1 MRRDTKGLQRET
13 FSGVVTVS
21 PQIVMLGWSRF
32 LEARYEL
39 SEHSHRGA
47 YEICFIVRGSV
58 DWWAGGSM
66 YSVGPGHLYV
76 TQPDEPHGGVDALMH
91 PCELFWVIV
100 RAERLAPAIARRLA
114 AMKARAFP
122 GSPLVPE
129 IFERL
134 MAEHR
139 DRSPDSRAVAETWL
153 DALLLQVLR
162 DHDHHTRAGQAGGVS
177 DAIRSA
183 VQWMNERVDEAYRLD
198 DVAAHVGL
206 GLSQFHAR
214 FERETGFSPGQYRT
228 RLRIEKAKRHLRQGG
243 WSVTELAHRLGFS
256 TSQYFAT
263 TFKRYTG
270 MTPRMY
276 RERVSSAPRA
286 SAGRRS

>member
-1 MRRDTKGLQRET
+1 MRQDEKGRPRET
-13 FSGVVTVS
+13 FSGREMLLPEAS
-21 PQIVMLGWSRF
+21 MLGWSRF
-32 LEARYEL
+32 LEARHEL
-39 SEHSHRGA
+39 SPHTHHG

-58 DWWAGGSM
+58 DWWAGDAV
-66 YSVGPGHLYV
+66 YTVGPGDIYL
-76 TQPDEPHGGVDALMH
+76 TRPDEPHGGVDALMH

-100 RAERLAPAIARRLA
+100 HPTRGNGPGWADITRRLR
-114 AMKARAFP
+114 AMKSRLFP

-139 DRSPDSRAVAETWL
+139 TPSPDSRAVCRTWL
-153 DALLLQVLR
+153 SVLLLQVLR
-162 DHDHHTRAGQAGGVS
+162 DHEHHTELGRGSGMS
-177 DAIRSA
+177 DAIRTA
-183 VQWMNERVDEAYRLD
+183 VKWMDQQVDEQYRLD
-198 DVAAHVGL
+198 DVAAVVGL

-214 FERETGFSPGQYRT
+214 FERETGYSPGQYRT
-228 RLRIEKAKRHLRQGG
+228 RLRIERAKRFLREGE

-270 MTPRMY
+270 MTPRTY
-276 RERVSSAPRA
+276 RQRVSGTA
-286 SAGRRS
+286 SSP

>member
-1 MRRDTKGLQRET
+1 MRRDQKGRLRET
-13 FSGVVTVS
+13 FAGMATLS
-21 PQIVMLGWSRF
+21 PQIMMLGWSRF

-39 SEHSHRGA
+39 SEHLHRGA
-47 YEICFIVRGSV
+47 YEICFILRGSV
-58 DWWAGGSM
+58 DWWAEGAV
-66 YSVGPGHLYV
+66 YTVGPGDI
-76 TQPDEPHGGVDALMH
+76 TKPDEPHGGVDALMH

-100 RAERLAPAIARRLA
+100 RAGQLTPAIARRLRV
-114 AMKARAFP
+114 MTSRVFP
-122 GSPLVPE
+122 GSPLVSE

-134 MAEHR
+134 MVEHR
-139 DRSPDSRAVAETWL
+139 ERAPDSRAVAETWL
-153 DALLLQVLR
+153 NALLLQVLR
-162 DHDHHTRAGQAGGVS
+162 DHDHHTGAGAGGGMS
-177 DAIRSA
+177 DAVRAA
-183 VQWMNERVDEAYRLD
+183 VQWMEQRVDESYRLD
-198 DVAAHVGL
+198 DVAAAVGL

-228 RLRIEKAKRHLRQGG
+228 RLRIERAKRHLREGE

-276 RERVSSAPRA
+276 RQRVSSARVPL
-286 SAGRRS
+286 

>member
-1 MRRDTKGLQRET
+1 MRRDEKGRPRET
-13 FSGVVTVS
+13 FAGVTTLAK
-21 PQIVMLGWSRF
+21 PIGMLGWSRF

-39 SEHSHRGA
+39 TPHSHHGA

-58 DWWAGGSM
+58 DWWAGDGV
-66 YSVGPGHLYV
+66 YTVGPGDIYV
-76 TQPDEPHGGVDALMH
+76 TKPDEPHGGVDALMH
-91 PCELFWVIV
+91 PCELFWIIV
-100 RAERLAPAIARRLA
+100 HTARGRGPAWVDIAKRLKGMNSRV
-114 AMKARAFP
+114 FP

-139 DRSPDSRAVAETWL
+139 RRSADSRAVVETWL
-153 DALLLQVLR
+153 SALLLQVLR
-162 DHDHHTRAGQAGGVS
+162 DHDHHAELGRGGGMS
-177 DAIRSA
+177 DAIRRA
-183 VQWMNERVDEAYRLD
+183 VQWMEEQVDEPYALD
-198 DVAAHVGL
+198 DVAAVVGL

-228 RLRIEKAKRHLRQGG
+228 RIRIERAKRHLREGE

-270 MTPRMY
+270 MTPRTY
-276 RERVSSAPRA
+276 RERVSSTTT
-286 SAGRRS
+286 